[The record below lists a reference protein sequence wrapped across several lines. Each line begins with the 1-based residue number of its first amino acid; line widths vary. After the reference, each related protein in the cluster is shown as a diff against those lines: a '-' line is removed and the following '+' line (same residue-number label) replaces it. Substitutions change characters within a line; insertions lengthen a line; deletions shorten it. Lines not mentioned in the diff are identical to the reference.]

1 MDDDEVEEK
10 FRIAMSLRDGGD
22 LSGSRAALERL
33 ATLHPLVFGIWLT
46 LGGVQMSQSDYQAAE
61 KSFSIALALRP
72 ASELA
77 SLSLF
82 HTLKHLD
89 RINDAFAEMR
99 RFLALRPESHEYQ
112 ILRRELGE
120 NEAV

>member
-1 MDDDEVEEK
+1 
-10 FRIAMSLRDGGD
+10 
-22 LSGSRAALERL
+22 
-33 ATLHPLVFGIWLT
+33 
-46 LGGVQMSQSDYQAAE
+46 MSQFDYQSAE
-61 KSFSIALALRP
+61 KSLSIAITIRP

-112 ILRRELGE
+112 LLLEELDEHSTGRD
-120 NEAV
+120 